1 MSRHLVLRAL
11 LVCLAVLLTFAT
23 TATFSP
29 GIASAQ
35 RTGKK
40 SVAVGVVE
48 GPQGDT
54 TRKRILEK
62 LKTSGNYEVTDAE
75 DLRPGSDKGA
85 YAAMAQALQVDA
97 ILVGKVSRGFDLTL
111 SVIGPD
117 GNLIEDV
124 KLKGGSGDG
133 LNKAIDN
140 DLEVAIAD
148 SIAGKKGAKPG
159 AKPPP
164 DEEEEE
170 PEDEEDAA
178 PAGDKEE
185 DEKDE
190 EDEDEDEKPAEEQPA
205 EEKKPGRRPLE
216 LLVGARLYSRSFV
229 YSQLRLGNVFDYKLA
244 IAPAIISAA
253 RIYPFAFFRDDALG
267 NLGIMAKLEVGIAT
281 STNYA
286 QPQPDGST
294 LTHQLNTGTSEWQVG
309 LRGRLPLGPH
319 ELGIFALYGAHSFV
333 LVGDEGPSAD
343 RPNRPYPLVP
353 DVNYTL
359 IRPGVDAR
367 LHVSRLTVGA
377 HFAPRFLTSM
387 KQIDQE
393 RFWFPGATGSG
404 VDFGAMAA
412 FQILSFLDIA
422 AGVDF
427 LRYGFDF
434 NAIPNDSG
442 LPGSRAPLIAGGATD
457 TYISGWAGILLH
469 FDGKA
474 AAADG
479 SVSVEAKPEAEPE
492 PSDAEPADSEE
503 E

>member
-11 LVCLAVLLTFAT
+11 LVCLAVLVTFVSA
-23 TATFSP
+23 ATFSP

-35 RTGKK
+35 RKK
-40 SVAVGVVE
+40 SIAVGVVE

-85 YAAMAQALQVDA
+85 YAAMAQALQVEA
-97 ILVGKVSRGFDLTL
+97 IVVGKVSRGFDLTL

-124 KLKGGSGDG
+124 KLKGGSGAG

-140 DLEVAIAD
+140 DLETAIAD
-148 SIAGKKGAKPG
+148 PIAGKKGAKG
-159 AKPPP
+159 KPPP

-178 PAGDKEE
+178 PAGKKGDEEE
-185 DEKDE
+185 DEE
-190 EDEDEDEKPAEEQPA
+190 GEGEGEDEDEKPAEEVPA

-216 LLVGARLYSRSFV
+216 LLVGARLYSRAFV
-229 YSQLRLGNVFDYKLA
+229 YKDKVLGNVFDYKLGA
-244 IAPAIISAA
+244 APAIISAA

-286 QPQPDGST
+286 QPQIDGTT
-294 LTHQLNTGTSEWQVG
+294 LTHQLNTGTSEWQAG
-309 LRGRLPLGPH
+309 LRGRLPVGPH
-319 ELGIFALYGAHSFV
+319 ELGLFALYGAHSFV
-333 LVGDEGPSAD
+333 LVGDEGPTPD

-353 DVNYTL
+353 DVNYIF

-367 LHVSRLTVGA
+367 LHVNRLTVGA
-377 HFAPRFLTSM
+377 HFAPRFLTAM
-387 KQIDQE
+387 KQIDQN

-412 FQILSFLDIA
+412 FQLLSFLDIA

-427 LRYGFDF
+427 IRYGFDF
-434 NAIPNDSG
+434 NAIPNNAG
-442 LPGSRAPLIAGGATD
+442 TAGSLAPLIAGGATD
-457 TYISGWAGILLH
+457 TFMSGWAGVMFH

-474 AAADG
+474 SAADG
-479 SVSVEAKPEAEPE
+479 SVSVEAKPAEEPE
-492 PSDAEPADSEE
+492 PDVEPEDTEE

>member
-1 MSRHLVLRAL
+1 MSRHLVIRAL
-11 LVCLAVLLTFAT
+11 FVCLAVLVTFVG
-23 TATFSP
+23 TATLLP

-35 RTGKK
+35 RSKK
-40 SVAVGVVE
+40 SIAVGVIE

-75 DLRPGSDKGA
+75 DLRPGADKGA

-97 ILVGKVSRGFDLTL
+97 ILVGKVSRGFELTV

-124 KLKGGSGDG
+124 KLKGGSGDE
-133 LNKAIDN
+133 LNKAIDGQ
-140 DLEVAIAD
+140 LEAAIAD
-148 SIAGKKGAKPG
+148 PISGKKGSK

-170 PEDEEDAA
+170 PEDEEDAV

-185 DEKDE
+185 DEDE
-190 EDEDEDEKPAEEQPA
+190 DEGKDEDEDEKPAEEVPS

-229 YSQLRLGNVFDYKLA
+229 YSQLRYGNVFDYKLGA
-244 IAPAIISAA
+244 APAIITAA
-253 RIYPFAFFRDDALG
+253 RVYPFAFFRDDALG
-267 NLGIMAKLEVGIAT
+267 NLGIMARLELGIAT

-286 QPQPDGST
+286 QPQPDGT
-294 LTHQLNTGTSEWQVG
+294 TVTHPLNTGTSDWQVG
-309 LRGRLPLGPH
+309 LRGRLPVGPH
-319 ELGIFALYGAHSFV
+319 ELGLFALYGAHSFV

-353 DVNYTL
+353 DVNYTF

-367 LHVSRLTVGA
+367 LYVSRLTFGA

-387 KQIDQE
+387 KQIDQD

-412 FQILSFLDIA
+412 FRILSFLSIA
-422 AGVDF
+422 AGVDY

-434 NAIPNDSG
+434 NAIPNDAG

-469 FDGKA
+469 LDGKA
-474 AAADG
+474 NAADG
-479 SVSVEAKPEAEPE
+479 SVSVEAKPEEEPD